1 MLNERTL
8 SMAKKKKTQTAARVK
23 DSTKYYRAT
32 YINEDGTGEENEVF
46 ISDNLETA
54 TRHARETYAHGRI
67 LESVQEYEEL
77 IEALLY

>member
-8 SMAKKKKTQTAARVK
+8 SMGKKKKTVARVK

-67 LESVQEYEEL
+67 LESVREYEEL